1 MTETQTP
8 TAQPM
13 TSENLFAYLDRVPHP
28 PATIHSESVSTLLLI
43 AVNRTDAHPDE
54 TARLIQTAA
63 NAARRRYPNASLASS
78 TSRAGYTV
86 LAARTCMIWLGSYL
100 GYRLPRMPGGDLDLH
115 EALDDLSDLL
125 FGPRGNLAHAALR
138 LRRTAEHRAGELR
151 AIGAYTTVCDLAAYG
166 SSTNIH
172 GTHGRFV
179 YNTLRL
185 ALPYDLPDPGTP
197 APYGPGHLTLPQALN
212 RAMSPAQLRSAPAPG
227 AFGLRTVTG
236 STDALEAFHR
246 AIDTLVPGHPL
257 RDTRGVLPM
266 LWYGPDAD
274 DGSRER
280 EAGEMLAVAHL
291 LGCRYRGYYRRN
303 KWRRLHIGLTV
314 LAAET
319 SIRTLSRLITQEHGP
334 DGFEALDTLLEAL
347 HTRSALHFDQKL
359 LPVTAV
365 HQLLT
370 RYGPLLTP
378 WQHRTL
384 KIIARAVGTTRSQR
398 IQQLAAI
405 SAEVYLQ
412 LREHP
417 HTLARARKDAI
428 NAHLAAATEQHA
440 ANARLAAER
449 AVRRVAREKAQ
460 RKKIAQRAIR
470 HRLRE
475 QQREQRARL
484 LAEVARL
491 REEQREKQRE
501 ERDRLRRD
509 SAWTRAEHSVIQ
521 DREKALRREEQRAA
535 RQQDRNAEDDGF
547 LDALTQMLHDG
558 YPILAA
564 LQTLQ
569 TSTARL
575 SRIRRQ
581 VPGAR
586 ERITA
591 AYKQGELARHRR
603 AKESAVSLSERASS
617 TRSLVIAALRNGH
630 DLRGAAAEAG
640 TTPRWV
646 VDQYRANYR
655 FRHQVIKAY
664 ERGEDTLLDDLE
676 THGYARHRKNE
687 PVPEQEASPS
697 TTEESRS

>member
-8 TAQPM
+8 TVPPM
-13 TSENLFAYLDRVPHP
+13 TSERLFAYLDRVPHP
-28 PATIHSESVSTLLLI
+28 PTAIHSESVSTLLLI
-43 AVNRTDAHPDE
+43 AVNRTDTDPDE

-63 NAARRRYPNASLASS
+63 NAACRRYSNACLRSS

-115 EALDDLSDLL
+115 GALDDLSDLL
-125 FGPRGNLAHAALR
+125 FGPRDSLAHAALR

-151 AIGAYTTVCDLAAYG
+151 AVGAYTTVCDLAAYG
-166 SSTNIH
+166 STTNIH

-197 APYGPGHLTLPQALN
+197 TPYGPGHLTLPQALD
-212 RAMSPAQLRSAPAPG
+212 RAMSPTQLRYAPAPG
-227 AFGLRTVTG
+227 TFGLRAVTG
-236 STDALEAFHR
+236 SADALEAFHR
-246 AIDTLVPGHPL
+246 ATGILVPGVLGDPV
-257 RDTRGVLPM
+257 RDARGMLPM

-280 EAGEMLAVAHL
+280 EAGEMLAVAYL
-291 LGCRYRGYYRRN
+291 LGGRYRGYYRRSR
-303 KWRRLHIGLTV
+303 WRRLHIGLIV

-319 SIRTLSRLITQEHGP
+319 SIRTLSRLITQEHGHE
-334 DGFEALDTLLEAL
+334 GFEALDTLLEAL

-370 RYGPLLTP
+370 RCGPLLAP
-378 WQHRTL
+378 WQHRAL
-384 KIIARAVGTTRSQR
+384 KVIARAVGTMGHRR

-417 HTLARARKDAI
+417 HTLARARRDAI
-428 NAHLAAATEQHA
+428 NAHLAEATEQHA
-440 ANARLAAER
+440 ANARLAAEE

-484 LAEVARL
+484 RAELARL
-491 REEQREKQRE
+491 CEEQRE

-521 DREKALRREEQRAA
+521 DRERALLREEHRAA

-603 AKESAVSLSERASS
+603 AKESAVSLPERASS
-617 TRSLVIAALRNGH
+617 TRSLVIAALRDGH
-630 DLRGAAAEAG
+630 DLHRAAAEAG

-646 VDQYRANYR
+646 VTQYRTNHY
-655 FRHQVIKAY
+655 FRHQVIQAY
-664 ERGEDTLLDDLE
+664 EHGEDTLLDDLE
-676 THGYARHRKNE
+676 THGYTPHRKNQPE
-687 PVPEQEASPS
+687 PE
-697 TTEESRS
+697 